1 MSLQP
6 QTDYAVP
13 ERTAEVAL
21 AAFPK
26 GNSYMQMREQLGTL
40 FRDEDFARLYPECGQ
55 PAAAPWRL
63 ALVTVMQFAE
73 NLTDRQAADAVRA
86 RIDWKY
92 ALSLDLDDAGFDFSV
107 LSEFRGRLLEGNAEA
122 TLLNRMLDLFKEK
135 KLIKVRGRQR
145 TDSTHILAA
154 VRELNRLELVGETM
168 LFALNAL
175 TQVDPEWLRSVAP
188 TEWFERYNGRFTSFR
203 LPRSRAKREA
213 LADTVGRDGWHLMN
227 CVYDEDAPS
236 YLRQLPA
243 VDTLRQVW
251 IQQYF
256 SEGDEEG
263 GGTLRWRKSGNLPP
277 SARMISSPYDLDVR
291 HSRKRGMQWK
301 GYRMQITETCD
312 PDGMLAIT
320 NVETTASTDQD
331 WSAVTPIHDSLE
343 RKGLL
348 PSEHLADQAYLAAD
362 LLVES
367 RKRYGVDLVG
377 PIRPNPSWQAKDE
390 AAYDISRFE
399 IDWSREVVTCPQG
412 NESRYW
418 KPSKRVKDRGTIPMI
433 QVQFHRKDCAD
444 CTTRLLCTRQKKG
457 PRELTL
463 HVKEQHLALVEA
475 RQRQKTDEFWECYAG
490 RAGIE
495 GTVSQG
501 VRTSGMRRSRYR
513 GQAKTHLQHVATA
526 AAINLKRALSW
537 LGEAP
542 RSQTYRSPFS
552 RLAAAA

>member
-6 QTDYAVP
+6 QTSYAVP
-13 ERTAEVAL
+13 KNTAEVAC

-26 GNSYMQMREQLGTL
+26 GNRYMQMRTELGTL
-40 FRDEDFARLYPECGQ
+40 FQDEDFARLYPECGQ

-63 ALVTVMQFAE
+63 ALITIMQFAE

-86 RIDWKY
+86 RLDWKY
-92 ALSLDLDDAGFDFSV
+92 ALSLELKDSGFDFSV
-107 LSEFRGRLLEGNAEA
+107 LSEFRGRLLEGEAEEL
-122 TLLNRMLDLFKEK
+122 LLNQMLALFKEK
-135 KLIKVRGRQR
+135 KLIKARGRQR

-175 TQVDPEWLRSVAP
+175 TQVDPKWLRSVVPA
-188 TEWFERYNGRFTSFR
+188 EWYERYNGRFTSFR
-203 LPRSRAKREA
+203 LPRSRANREV
-213 LADTVGRDGWHLMN
+213 LADTIGHDGWHLMS
-227 CVYDEDAPS
+227 CVYGEDAPS
-236 YLRQLPA
+236 YLRKVPA
-243 VDTLRQVW
+243 VDILRQVW

-256 SEGDEEG
+256 FG
-263 GGTLRWRKSGNLPP
+263 GSGEDPLRWRKSGNLPP
-277 SARMISSPYDLDVR
+277 SAQMISSPYDLDAR
-291 HSRKRGMQWK
+291 HSSKRGMQWK

-312 PDGMLAIT
+312 PDGMMVIT

-331 WSAVTPIHDSLE
+331 WSAVAPIHDSLE
-343 RKGLL
+343 RKELL

-399 IDWSREVVTCPQG
+399 IDFSGEVVTCPQG
-412 NESRYW
+412 KKSRYW

-433 QVQFHRKDCAD
+433 QVHFHRKDCAACD
-444 CTTRLLCTRQKKG
+444 VRSLCTRQKKG

-463 HVKEQHLALVEA
+463 HTEDQHRALLAA
-475 RQRQKTDEFWECYAG
+475 RERQKTDAFWECYAS

-537 LGEAP
+537 LGETP
-542 RSQTYRSPFS
+542 RSITYRSPFS
-552 RLAAAA
+552 QLAAAA